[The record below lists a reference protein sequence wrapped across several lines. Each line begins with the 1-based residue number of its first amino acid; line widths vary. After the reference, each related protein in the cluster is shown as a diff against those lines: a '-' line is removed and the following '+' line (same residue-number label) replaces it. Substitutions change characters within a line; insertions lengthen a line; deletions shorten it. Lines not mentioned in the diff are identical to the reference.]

1 MGLFDAAT
9 GGMTGGVGG
18 LFGGGSSPSSAKA
31 GDISG
36 GMSSMFGDF
45 VVGDNARTGSDSS
58 AASWVTA
65 IASVVGVGVTLY
77 LAYRAY
83 KK

>member
-18 LFGGGSSPSSAKA
+18 LFGGGSSPSSAKSGDVR
-31 GDISG
+31 GDIS
-36 GMSSMFGDF
+36 SSFGDF
-45 VVGDNARTGSDSS
+45 VVGSGASKDGASSS
-58 AASWVTA
+58 ASWITA
-65 IASVVGVGVTLY
+65 AASVAGLAVTLY
-77 LAYRAY
+77 LAYKAS